1 MNYIEIQRNMNLFLL
16 LNGHVSW
23 SNCWSDS
30 NKIDKEIWRTEWN
43 ACSLVEADLI
53 EDPSII
59 LI

>member
-1 MNYIEIQRNMNLFLL
+1 MNLFLL